1 MSSNNN
7 KYKIELVGNFPPNI
21 GEFSHYWKYDE
32 DVKNYQHQMV
42 KIEGG
47 EDKWVVCRCSFVE
60 PCPENYVSVHGK
72 IIELGTMINNL

>member
-42 KIEGG
+42 KIYTT
-47 EDKWVVCRCSFVE
+47 
-60 PCPENYVSVHGK
+60 N
-72 IIELGTMINNL
+72 